1 MTAYRL
7 GIVLLILI
15 YGAFVWR
22 DLEHGSTK
30 LTYWSA
36 MAVRAENPQGFWTA
50 ITIHVGLLLVFLW
63 GLVDDII
70 SN

>member
-1 MTAYRL
+1 
-7 GIVLLILI
+7 
-15 YGAFVWR
+15 
-22 DLEHGSTK
+22 
-30 LTYWSA
+30 